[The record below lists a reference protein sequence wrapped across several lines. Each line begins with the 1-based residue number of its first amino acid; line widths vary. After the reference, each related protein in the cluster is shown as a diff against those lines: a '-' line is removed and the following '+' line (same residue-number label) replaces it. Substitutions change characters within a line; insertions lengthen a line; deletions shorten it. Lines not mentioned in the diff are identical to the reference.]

1 MKLHEERLVAV
12 PTSVAFAYASDFSNT
27 AQWDP
32 GVASSRQ
39 LGDGPVGVGTEFELA
54 VRFGGSTSPSIFEIT
69 KYEPDRLVVLEGKA
83 ESWSAL
89 DEIRF
94 EPVQDS
100 TRIVYTSR
108 ITFRNFL
115 RYLSPLLSPVFNRIG
130 RKALDGL
137 TAQLQR

>member
-12 PTSVAFAYASDFSNT
+12 PTSVAFAYTSDFANA

-32 GVASSRQ
+32 GVAASRQ

-54 VRFGGSTSPSIFEIT
+54 VKFGGSTSPSVFEIT
-69 KYEPDRLVVLEGKA
+69 RYEPDRLVVLEGKA
-83 ESWSAL
+83 ESWSAH

-94 EPVQDS
+94 EAADD
-100 TRIVYTSR
+100 TTKIIYTSR

-115 RYLSPLLSPVFNRIG
+115 KYLSPLLSPVVNRIG

-137 TAQLQR
+137 EAQLKR